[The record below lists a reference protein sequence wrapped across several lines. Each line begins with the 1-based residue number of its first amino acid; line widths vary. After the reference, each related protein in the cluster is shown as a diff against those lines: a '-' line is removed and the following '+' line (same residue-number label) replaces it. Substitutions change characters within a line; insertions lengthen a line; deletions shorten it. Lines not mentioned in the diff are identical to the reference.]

1 MLLSDHKP
9 EFHHLQSNGAKSLL
23 TAVMVLICACTQAP
37 SLHSD
42 PSKTDSLTI
51 HICSA
56 LPYHHIDIFIFADTL
71 TRLLESHT
79 RVGSDPFLKLPA
91 GRGDKLI
98 VALADVRGS
107 FGSTLPERY
116 STMERLTMN
125 YADEDPGAPLQAGQ
139 GSGGTGRTVEL
150 NILPL
155 LCPVSIRSISIA
167 ADAPLCGAVAQ
178 LERVN
183 ASAEILRMD
192 GFHPGSTIDSP
203 AGLANPLMML
213 RELPEDIG
221 SNPMP
226 TDIILW
232 CYPNEDD
239 DGPGGGCT
247 RLLVTG
253 TVGGNRMAWR
263 IPLGKIRRGARPELD
278 ITLKN
283 DYLCEL

>member
-1 MLLSDHKP
+1 MLLSDQKP
-9 EFHHLQSNGAKSLL
+9 KFHHLQSYGAKSLL
-23 TAVMVLICACTQAP
+23 TAVTVLICACTQAP
-37 SLHSD
+37 SLQSD
-42 PSKTDSLTI
+42 ISDSDSLTI

-56 LPYHHIDIFIFADTL
+56 LPYDHIDIFIFADTL
-71 TRLLESHT
+71 TRPLESHL
-79 RVGSDPFLKLPA
+79 RAGSDAFLKLPA
-91 GRGDKLI
+91 VKGDKVI
-98 VALADVRGS
+98 VAMADVRGS
-107 FGSTLPERY
+107 FGTLPERY
-116 STMERLTMN
+116 STMERLTMK
-125 YADEDPGAPLQAGQ
+125 YEDEDPGAPLQAGQ

-167 ADAPLCGAVAQ
+167 ADAPLHGAVIQ

-183 ASAEILRMD
+183 AYAEILRSD
-192 GFHPGSTIDSP
+192 GFHPGATIDSP
-203 AGLANPLMML
+203 AGLDHPLMML

-221 SNPMP
+221 SSPWP
-226 TDIILW
+226 TDITLW

-247 RLLVTG
+247 RMLITG
-253 TVGGNRMAWR
+253 TLAGERKAWR
-263 IPLGKIRRGARPELD
+263 IPLGKIRRGARLELD